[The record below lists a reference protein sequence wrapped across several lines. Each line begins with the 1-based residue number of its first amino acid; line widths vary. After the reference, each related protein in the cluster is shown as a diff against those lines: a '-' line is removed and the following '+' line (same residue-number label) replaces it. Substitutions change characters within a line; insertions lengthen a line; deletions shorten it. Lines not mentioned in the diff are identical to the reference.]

1 MSRNADFVWYEYL
14 AEDVEAAAA
23 FYAKVV
29 GWKASDSG
37 MPGHAYTILS
47 VGDRPIGGMMALT
60 PELKAMGV
68 PPCWTGYVGVDDVDA
83 AVASLV
89 AAGGSP
95 RGPAKDIP
103 DVGRLAVVA
112 DPTGAAYILFSP
124 SNPPPPQP
132 RLPEGT
138 PGTIGWH
145 ELHAGDMETA
155 FAFYAGAYG
164 WTKDTDMPM
173 GDLGAYRI
181 FRIGDR
187 QAGGMMTKVPQTPMP
202 FWLYYF
208 VVDALGAA
216 QARAEAEGAR
226 TVHGPMEVPG
236 GSWIVQMIDP
246 QGGFFAMVSRNR

>member
-1 MSRNADFVWYEYL
+1 MTRNADFVWYEYMS
-14 AEDVEAAAA
+14 EDVEAAAA

-29 GWKASDSG
+29 GWRAGDSG

-47 VGDRPIGGMMALT
+47 VGDRPIGGMMTLPA
-60 PELKAMGV
+60 ELKAAGV
-68 PPCWTGYVGVDDVDA
+68 PACWTGYVGVDDVDA

-89 AAGGSP
+89 AAGGAVHRP
-95 RGPAKDIP
+95 TMDIP
-103 DVGRLAVVA
+103 DVGRFAVVA
-112 DPTGAAYILFSP
+112 DPTGAAFILFAP
-124 SNPPPPQP
+124 SNPPPQQP

-145 ELHAGDMETA
+145 ELHAGDGETA
-155 FAFYAGAYG
+155 FAFYAGQYG
-164 WTKDTDMPM
+164 WQKDADMPM
-173 GDLGAYRI
+173 GDLGVYRI

-187 QAGGMMTKVPQTPMP
+187 QAGGMMTKMPQTPMP

-208 VVDALGAA
+208 VVDAIGAA
-216 QARAEAEGAR
+216 EERAKAAGAH

-246 QGGFFAMVSRNR
+246 AGALFALVSRNR